1 MHKRSLASLQKR
13 QIRRLIFQYAY
24 ADRVLCET
32 VSRLDRVDVLALLN
46 APAIEVHHVPDIA
59 RGEVLVDSR
68 GQGSFQ
74 QRFNL

>member
-1 MHKRSLASLQKR
+1 MR
-13 QIRRLIFQYAY
+13 
-24 ADRVLCET
+24 CET

-46 APAIEVHHVPDIA
+46 APAIEVHHVPDIV

-74 QRFNL
+74 QRLNR